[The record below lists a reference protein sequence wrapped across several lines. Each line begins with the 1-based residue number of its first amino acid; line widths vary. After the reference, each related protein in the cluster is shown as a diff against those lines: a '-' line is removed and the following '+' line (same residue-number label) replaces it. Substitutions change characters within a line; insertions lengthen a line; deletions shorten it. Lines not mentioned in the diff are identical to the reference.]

1 MSKDNLKQAAE
12 KLFAATTHDV
22 LWGNP
27 KGEFFTSENM
37 GKISLEKDQK
47 LTKFERASNTVEAKN
62 NDASNVIKPKTA
74 EYLINEA
81 KELETIE
88 QVELFKE
95 IEAKA
100 KNRTTVIAA
109 YDERIA
115 ELTAAIDVTTEGTD
129 TLVPTNGNED
139 TEGKK

>member
-12 KLFAATTHDV
+12 KLFAATAHDV

-27 KGEFFTSENM
+27 KGEFFTSENI
-37 GKISLEKDQK
+37 GKMSLKKDQK
-47 LTKFERASNTVEAKN
+47 LTKFERSSDAVEAKD
-62 NDASNVIKPKTA
+62 NDASNVIKPKKA
-74 EYLINEA
+74 EDLINEA
-81 KELETIE
+81 KEFETIE
-88 QVELFKE
+88 HVEIAKD

-115 ELTAAIDVTTEGTD
+115 ELTAAIDVVGA
-129 TLVPTNGNED
+129 TNGNED
-139 TEGKK
+139 TDTQK